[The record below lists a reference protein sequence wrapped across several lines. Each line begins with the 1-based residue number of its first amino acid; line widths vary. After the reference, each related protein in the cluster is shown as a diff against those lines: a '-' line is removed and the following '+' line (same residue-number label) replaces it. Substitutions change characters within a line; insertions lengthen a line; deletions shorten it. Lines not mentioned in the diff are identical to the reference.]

1 MPRTTF
7 DDVNAL
13 QTTHS
18 QLLHI
23 YLNFYCKFY
32 SKIAEM
38 ARISKKYLVT
48 TSQTTPLLGLC
59 QEKVHFGRRLCHLV
73 PFFPTENKFLLRKI
87 RPLCPNLKKINL
99 LICEIGSKLDVGIY
113 FVCSIGRPDI
123 HLLNK
128 TLLKSE
134 FRQNT

>member
-1 MPRTTF
+1 MLGQNKSN
-7 DDVNAL
+7 D
-13 QTTHS
+13 
-18 QLLHI
+18 
-23 YLNFYCKFY
+23 
-32 SKIAEM
+32 
-38 ARISKKYLVT
+38 
-48 TSQTTPLLGLC
+48 TTPRSLKL
-59 QEKVHFGRRLCHLV
+59 VVGR
-73 PFFPTENKFLLRKI
+73 
-87 RPLCPNLKKINL
+87 NLKKINL